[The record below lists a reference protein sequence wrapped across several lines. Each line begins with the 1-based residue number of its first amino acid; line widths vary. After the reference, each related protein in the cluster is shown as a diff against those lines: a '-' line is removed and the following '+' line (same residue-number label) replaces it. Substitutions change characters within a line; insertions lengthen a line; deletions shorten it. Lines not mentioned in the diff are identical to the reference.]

1 MTHNEAGLPA
11 VPSALKLRNREM
23 VLACFQDHQEHTVAD
38 IVARTGISK
47 LTVMRA
53 IQFFCAKGI
62 LVSSGKGESTEQ
74 GGKKPEYF
82 RFGYK
87 KYLLTIML
95 WPETLGIT
103 VFDMELR
110 ELKRSSYAW
119 IIPATPETAFAFVRE
134 QALTLSLCKI

>member
-62 LVSSGKGESTEQ
+62 LVAQARVNPLSRVAKSRNIFASGIKST
-74 GGKKPEYF
+74 
-82 RFGYK
+82 
-87 KYLLTIML
+87 
-95 WPETLGIT
+95 
-103 VFDMELR
+103 
-110 ELKRSSYAW
+110 
-119 IIPATPETAFAFVRE
+119 
-134 QALTLSLCKI
+134 C